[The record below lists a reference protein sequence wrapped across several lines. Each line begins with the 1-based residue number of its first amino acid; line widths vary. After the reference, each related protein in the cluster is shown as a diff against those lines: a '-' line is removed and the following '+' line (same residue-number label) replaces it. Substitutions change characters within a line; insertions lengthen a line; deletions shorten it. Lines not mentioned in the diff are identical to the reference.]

1 MKKENYIAK
10 ILILCFTFISSLT
23 LFWDIVTVIL
33 GYEKYYS
40 VFQFASAAYFTIFSI
55 FLTKDM
61 EHFNHLWE
69 NNEVSRMCIDK
80 ILHVSG
86 VFIAWF
92 PRIMLLIVGV
102 MSDADSQKE
111 VELNKIEAQKQI
123 EQYDNAPVAVRT
135 ILPVGTLSIVMIIL
149 VGFNVLSE
157 QVLSWIQEVLNT
169 LVSLVGLWF
178 VAMNVKENE
187 MTSQVDNQEMD

>member
-1 MKKENYIAK
+1 MKKENYIVK
-10 ILILCFTFISSLT
+10 ILILCFAFIPSLT
-23 LFWDIVTVIL
+23 LFWDVLTVIF

-40 VFQFASAAYFTIFSI
+40 VFQFSSAAYFTIFSI

-69 NNEVSRMCIDK
+69 NNERFRWCIDK

-92 PRIMLLIVGV
+92 PRIMLLIVGA
-102 MSDADSQKE
+102 MSDADSKKE

-123 EQYDNAPVAVRT
+123 EQT
-135 ILPVGTLSIVMIIL
+135 KIS
-149 VGFNVLSE
+149 SE
-157 QVLSWIQEVLNT
+157 
-169 LVSLVGLWF
+169 
-178 VAMNVKENE
+178 
-187 MTSQVDNQEMD
+187 D

>member
-1 MKKENYIAK
+1 MKKENYIVK
-10 ILILCFTFISSLT
+10 ILILCFTFIPSLT
-23 LFWDIVTVIL
+23 LFWDVLTVIF

-61 EHFNHLWE
+61 EHFNQLWE
-69 NNEVSRMCIDK
+69 NNEMFRWCIDK
-80 ILHVSG
+80 ILHISG

-92 PRIMLLIVGV
+92 PRIMLLIVGA

-123 EQYDNAPVAVRT
+123 EQYDNAPVAART

-157 QVLSWIQEVLNT
+157 HVLSWIQEVLNT

-178 VAMNVKENE
+178 VAMNVKDNE
-187 MTSQVDNQEMD
+187 MTNQDHNQEMD